1 MRRQGPPALSA
12 GGPGRPS
19 DPRAPV
25 TGTVRGRWPGGS
37 SFEGGTETRSS
48 TRSPEPHSCA
58 PLGDRHPGLRG
69 HRRVASSRPLLLLET
84 SSYGLVPGNVVTG
97 EHACTRE
104 APATPCLSWAVCAEW
119 PPGSSGSPVPRAQP
133 PGPATGLCPPPPPPA
148 SMSYFLHRFQMQ
160 ENRATERAS
169 HNHPRDAQAVS
180 SSVWLSH
187 PDPGAA
193 TTVESVA
200 VLPAPHPQ
208 RLAYKRK

>member
-1 MRRQGPPALSA
+1 MTCAPAEHNWMEARSRSRPRSRRAVRRQGPLALSA

-48 TRSPEPHSCA
+48 TQSPEPHSCA

-104 APATPCLSWAVCAEW
+104 ALATPCLSWAVRAEW

-133 PGPATGLCPPPPPPA
+133 PGPATGLCPPPSPPRLNVLFPA
-148 SMSYFLHRFQMQ
+148 SISNAGKQS
-160 ENRATERAS
+160 NRTS
-169 HNHPRDAQAVS
+169 IS
-180 SSVWLSH
+180 
-187 PDPGAA
+187 
-193 TTVESVA
+193 
-200 VLPAPHPQ
+200 
-208 RLAYKRK
+208 